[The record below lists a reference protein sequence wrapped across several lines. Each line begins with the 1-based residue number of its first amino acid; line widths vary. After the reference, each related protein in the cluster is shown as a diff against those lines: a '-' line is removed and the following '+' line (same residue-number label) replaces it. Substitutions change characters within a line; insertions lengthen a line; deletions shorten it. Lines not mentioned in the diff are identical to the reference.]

1 MPVNLPSE
9 SFNKFGS
16 IVFNF
21 PKRVFSYQNI
31 KRGSSKNTLDLSNF
45 QNCDWI
51 CIHSND

>member
-16 IVFNF
+16 IVFNS

-31 KRGSSKNTLDLSNF
+31 KRGSSKNTLDLRNF